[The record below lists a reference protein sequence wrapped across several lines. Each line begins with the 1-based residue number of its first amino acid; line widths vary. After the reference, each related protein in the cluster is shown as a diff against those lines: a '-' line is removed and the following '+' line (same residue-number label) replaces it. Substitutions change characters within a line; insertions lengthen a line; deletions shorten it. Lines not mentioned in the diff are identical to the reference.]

1 MLRTLAIE
9 NYRSLRRLVV
19 PLGRL
24 NVVTGGNG
32 AGKSS
37 LYRSLLLLA
46 DASRN
51 GIVAALAREGGLRS
65 ALWAGEREALR
76 GKTLPVSLR
85 LGFADDEL
93 SYCIDLGLPTP
104 KSLAFELDPEIKREC
119 IWTGPLLKPS
129 ALLVDRN
136 RALVRARDANGAWSE
151 VSHGLRSYDTVLGEL
166 ADPARTPE
174 VIRVRDQMRA
184 WRFYDQLRT
193 DSAAAARRPAVGTT
207 TPVLSGDGSDLASAL
222 ATIKFLGETRIHEA
236 IERAFPGAS
245 LVIDDRDGWVEVG
258 LQQRALGRPLRAS
271 ELSDGTLR
279 YLLWV
284 AALLTPRPP
293 ELLVLNEP
301 ETSLHPDLL
310 VPLGQLISDA
320 SEATQVIVVTHSQQ
334 LIDALSATQSAGE
347 SPHMIGLVKQY
358 DETHLHGQERLD
370 EPPWK
375 WPSR

>member
-1 MLRTLAIE
+1 VLRTLAIE

-19 PLGRL
+19 PLGQL
-24 NVVTGGNG
+24 NVVTGANG

-37 LYRSLLLLA
+37 LYRCLLLLA

-51 GIVAALAREGGLRS
+51 GVVAALAREGGLRS
-65 ALWAGEREALR
+65 ALWAGEREAR
-76 GKTLPVSLR
+76 GRKMLPVSLR
-85 LGFADDEL
+85 LGFADDTL

-104 KSLAFELDPEIKREC
+104 KSLPFELDPEIKREC

-136 RALVRARDANGAWSE
+136 RSLVRARDASGAWSE
-151 VSHGLRSYDTVLGEL
+151 VSHGLRSSDTVLGEL

-174 VIRVRDQMRA
+174 VIRVRDQIRG

-193 DSAAAARRPAVGTT
+193 DSTAPARRPAVGTT

-222 ATIKFLGETRIHEA
+222 KTIEFMGESRVQEA
-236 IERAFPGAS
+236 VERAFPGAH
-245 LVIDDRDGWVEVG
+245 LEIDDRDGWMEVR
-258 LQQRALGRPLRAS
+258 LHQPSLARPLSAP

-293 ELLVLNEP
+293 GLLVLNEP

-310 VPLGQLISDA
+310 GPLGQLIYDA
-320 SEATQVIVVTHSQQ
+320 SERTQVIVVTHSDQ
-334 LIDALSATQSAGE
+334 LIHTLTPATSTGE
-347 SPHMIGLVKQY
+347 NTRVIELIKQH
-358 DETHLHGQERLD
+358 DETRLEGQGRLE
-370 EPPWK
+370 EPAWR